1 MMEREGG
8 TTVQVRR
15 FHRFSLFKP
24 VKQAGFSC
32 LVLVLSFVKTAKSF
46 LWFEQYYHQR
56 LMLFAKRVIRVK
68 LRGSVYTDSLEAKFC
83 YKFTLRLLG
92 EK

>member
-1 MMEREGG
+1 MEREGG

-15 FHRFSLFKP
+15 FHGFSLFKP
-24 VKQAGFSC
+24 VKQAGFSR
-32 LVLVLSFVKTAKSF
+32 LLLVLSFVKTAKSF

-68 LRGSVYTDSLEAKFC
+68 LRGSAYTDSLEAKFC
-83 YKFTLRLLG
+83 
-92 EK
+92 

>member
-1 MMEREGG
+1 MEREGG

-24 VKQAGFSC
+24 VKQAGFSR

-46 LWFEQYYHQR
+46 LWFEQYYQR

-68 LRGSVYTDSLEAKFC
+68 LSGSAYTDSLEAKFC

>member
-1 MMEREGG
+1 MEREGG

-24 VKQAGFSC
+24 VKQAR

-68 LRGSVYTDSLEAKFC
+68 LSGSAYTDSLEAKFC